1 LYPDFIGIGAQKA
14 GTTWLSHNL
23 QLHPEIWMPSL
34 KEIHYFDERI
44 YDPPKLVTR
53 LREKLSGERL
63 VDRRWRRQVRNRL
76 PRHLRKLAKEALL
89 WDVRYYAGA
98 PGDGWYASLFKQ
110 GKGKVVGEITPSY
123 STLDKDSIAHVHEI
137 MPQAK
142 IIFMMRN
149 PVERAWSQAVMS
161 FGKAQKGD
169 IDSASER
176 QLRRTFESE
185 GSRSRTNYGRTLEN
199 WGSFY
204 PEEQIFVGFLEDI
217 HFFPEEFLQR
227 IYGFLDVDPSFAPPG
242 LDQKVHARSAGRI
255 PVDAATYLARAYR
268 EEISRLSERFGGYAS
283 FWLYCAERLIEDP
296 PEEDFIP
303 YPLWGS
309 RMWVRWTGEPGVQ
322 EERPRLQ
329 SAPLPSVR
337 AV

>member
-1 LYPDFIGIGAQKA
+1 MYPDFLGIGAQKA
-14 GTTWLSHNL
+14 GTTWLHRSL
-23 QLHPEIWMPSL
+23 QVHPQIWMPSL
-34 KEIHYFDERI
+34 KEIHYFDEKARFRGGL
-44 YDPPKLVTR
+44 PSR
-53 LREKLSGERL
+53 LFGHRP
-63 VDRRWRRQVRNRL
+63 VDMRWRRQFKARIKRPPKKLTWQDVSWD
-76 PRHLRKLAKEALL
+76 LRYFFARPSDE
-89 WDVRYYAGA
+89 
-98 PGDGWYASLFKQ
+98 WYASLFERGR
-110 GKGKVVGEITPSY
+110 GKTTGEMTPDY
-123 STLDKDSIAHVHEI
+123 SMLDKDGVAHVHEI

-142 IIFMMRN
+142 IIFMMRS
-149 PVERAWSQAVMS
+149 PIERPWSV
-161 FGKAQKGD
+161 
-169 IDSASER
+169 IDMG
-176 QLRRTFESE
+176 LRIT
-185 GSRSRTNYGRTLEN
+185 GRSRNEVSDRKFYRQFNNRRLALMTNYRRTLEN